1 MVHKNNTDVKSNM
14 DLAGYTVKVKCQCIS
29 YYIIDALKS
38 VAGPPKR
45 TCTLIVLNGLY
56 HPHPPTPQPPL

>member
-1 MVHKNNTDVKSNM
+1 M

-56 HPHPPTPQPPL
+56 HPDPPTPQPPL